1 MRSTRRRAIALA
13 IVGVVV
19 VAAALIGGRAAWNEH
34 QREAAAEKR
43 EGYFEVREAR
53 EARTEQA
60 RARYSKYQPPGEAAG
75 MMFANLQRLRER
87 TWPGTSVSPDAQTT
101 AQRQAA
107 ALPSAGPPG
116 AS

>member
-1 MRSTRRRAIALA
+1 MRLTRRRAIALA

-60 RARYSKYQPPGEAAG
+60 RAATRRTSPGEAA
-75 MMFANLQRLRER
+75 A
-87 TWPGTSVSPDAQTT
+87 
-101 AQRQAA
+101 
-107 ALPSAGPPG
+107 
-116 AS
+116 